1 MPRMSDDPS
10 IELRPL
16 TGTPGDL
23 REVQRVFE
31 LAPDYANAIQGAPF
45 DPPEAA
51 RTFEELPPGV
61 DPSAKTVFGV
71 YYEDELVGIIDLV
84 DGFPVPTT
92 AMLGLLL
99 VADTHR
105 RRGIGTRAVR
115 AVEELVL
122 SWGTCDRIRIGV
134 VRTNAQALPFWEAL
148 GYVPTGELRPYEEGA
163 VRSEVVVMEKRIG

>member
-1 MPRMSDDPS
+1 MTGDPS

-23 REVQRVFE
+23 VEVQRVLE
-31 LAPDYANAIQGAPF
+31 LAPDYADVIQGAPF
-45 DPPEAA
+45 DPLEAA

-71 YYEDELVGIIDLV
+71 YSEDELVGIIDLV

-99 VADTHR
+99 VAGTHR
-105 RRGIGTRAVR
+105 RRGIGTRAGHGALR
-115 AVEELVL
+115 GRRDGETNRLTYKGMRRGHLEVL
-122 SWGTCDRIRIGV
+122 RHHS
-134 VRTNAQALPFWEAL
+134 P
-148 GYVPTGELRPYEEGA
+148 
-163 VRSEVVVMEKRIG
+163 